1 MLTLNRSVKTSL
13 AIGLIQGLLLW
24 LASTLTDPGV
34 RVALATVVLVGGI
47 NLLLLGD
54 NVRQRGT
61 AWLVVGFTVVMA
73 AISTWVFVDGD
84 RQLFN
89 NRWLTGSWTFFSL
102 VIAYVCTVFI
112 LSWPTREGRYPRY
125 EDLFRHA
132 WDTVFIVLLG
142 LLLNVVFWGL
152 LLLWGNLFKMLGI
165 VALNRLFS
173 TEGFICV
180 SSAMVFALGLNMGR
194 ENDRII
200 GLLRGILLTLCRF
213 LLPLGA
219 LIAIVFT
226 FALPFTGL
234 EPIWNTGYSTP
245 IMLWLVAVNLFLLN
259 GVFQDGAQGSGY
271 PVWLVRVVD
280 LCLLCL
286 PVLVLLAGYSTW
298 LRIAQYGLTPSRVL
312 AILLVAV
319 IFAHCVAAVWA
330 VVVPQ
335 RQWLWSVRRTNPVIA
350 LLTVALL
357 LAIHTPWFS
366 PLKISASNQVA
377 RVLSGKTPVDM
388 FDADTLRYRLGQ
400 PGEQAFSA
408 LLAQVEQ
415 GQVLT
420 QTERQALLKRLK
432 NADTGKGKRAPKEK
446 ALEWIGPEVAGSEQ
460 FEASDFGKQTCEKPG
475 CVLWAVDLD
484 RDGQSEV
491 LQLPKRGWVRS
502 LDFFKRDAQGKWQLA
517 GTFEVDGN
525 ALELIEQIREGKAKV
540 VAPRYQSLL
549 IDGVELSPNPKAQ

>member
-1 MLTLNRSVKTSL
+1 
-13 AIGLIQGLLLW
+13 
-24 LASTLTDPGV
+24 
-34 RVALATVVLVGGI
+34 
-47 NLLLLGD
+47 
-54 NVRQRGT
+54 
-61 AWLVVGFTVVMA
+61 
-73 AISTWVFVDGD
+73 
-84 RQLFN
+84 
-89 NRWLTGSWTFFSL
+89 
-102 VIAYVCTVFI
+102 
-112 LSWPTREGRYPRY
+112 
-125 EDLFRHA
+125 
-132 WDTVFIVLLG
+132 
-142 LLLNVVFWGL
+142 
-152 LLLWGNLFKMLGI
+152 
-165 VALNRLFS
+165 
-173 TEGFICV
+173 
-180 SSAMVFALGLNMGR
+180 MVFALGLNMGR

>member
-24 LASTLTDPGV
+24 VASTLTDPGV

-61 AWLVVGFTVVMA
+61 AWLVVGLTVVVA

-271 PVWLVRVVD
+271 PVWLARVVD

-319 IFAHCVAAVWA
+319 IFAHCVAAV
-330 VVVPQ
+330 
-335 RQWLWSVRRTNPVIA
+335 
-350 LLTVALL
+350 
-357 LAIHTPWFS
+357 
-366 PLKISASNQVA
+366 
-377 RVLSGKTPVDM
+377 
-388 FDADTLRYRLGQ
+388 
-400 PGEQAFSA
+400 
-408 LLAQVEQ
+408 
-415 GQVLT
+415 
-420 QTERQALLKRLK
+420 
-432 NADTGKGKRAPKEK
+432 
-446 ALEWIGPEVAGSEQ
+446 
-460 FEASDFGKQTCEKPG
+460 
-475 CVLWAVDLD
+475 
-484 RDGQSEV
+484 
-491 LQLPKRGWVRS
+491 
-502 LDFFKRDAQGKWQLA
+502 
-517 GTFEVDGN
+517 
-525 ALELIEQIREGKAKV
+525 
-540 VAPRYQSLL
+540 
-549 IDGVELSPNPKAQ
+549 